1 MSSTFTAAIRCQ
13 CTGSWVA
20 SRLHGARDAALA
32 AAPAHGSTPLPIPS
46 HD

>member
-13 CTGSWVA
+13 YKGSWVA
-20 SRLHGARDAALA
+20 SRLHGAREAALA
-32 AAPAHGSTPLPIPS
+32 AAPAHGSAPLPIPR